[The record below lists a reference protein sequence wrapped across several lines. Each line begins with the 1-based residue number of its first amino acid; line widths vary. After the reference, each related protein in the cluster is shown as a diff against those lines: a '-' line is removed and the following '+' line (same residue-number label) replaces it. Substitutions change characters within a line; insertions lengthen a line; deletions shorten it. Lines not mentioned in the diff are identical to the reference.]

1 MISALLT
8 HTSPPGITYLH
19 FFGWNWYIL
28 IGDEQVL
35 SASSLSLIIKHW
47 FLITLS
53 KMTPWYWQLVV
64 GDQKWLPTIFCFYL
78 DTLENK
84 SLPKFKWVHVQE
96 FELCVFLREV
106 TVSCPLIFCFSSCVR
121 FRHKSWSSNYFNSS
135 NTIFK
140 NMVLDL
146 YSFLFCTQ
154 LHCLLHINFFHRFVL
169 YLLKSKPLCIKKK
182 KAYFL
187 QLIASAT

>member
-35 SASSLSLIIKHW
+35 AASSLSLIIKHW

-53 KMTPWYWQLVV
+53 KMTPWYWHPVV
-64 GDQKWLPTIFCFYL
+64 SDQKGLPTIFCFHL

-106 TVSCPLIFCFSSCVR
+106 TVSCPRYFVFVR
-121 FRHKSWSSNYFNSS
+121 
-135 NTIFK
+135 
-140 NMVLDL
+140 VLDSDTSL
-146 YSFLFCTQ
+146 GLAIISILQTPSLRTWFWIYI
-154 LHCLLHINFFHRFVL
+154 HFFSAL
-169 YLLKSKPLCIKKK
+169 NCI
-182 KAYFL
+182 AFY
-187 QLIASAT
+187 I